1 MLAGILHVTILT
13 IVCLLVFLGM
23 LPVLFATGFCE
34 RVTHFLDIRFA
45 GGSSSTSKDLFLD
58 AVNTISSGVSGEGSE
73 VDATKVEFRTGAAT
87 KSSSK
92 GLEVTNVELISVEF
106 KTGGKEAR
114 ESEVSVVE
122 MLSGLWELVGS
133 ELETSKRLEFGD
145 GK

>member
-13 IVCLLVFLGM
+13 IVCLLVFLGV
-23 LPVLFATGFCE
+23 LPLLFATFLLFSGFCE

-106 KTGGKEAR
+106 KTGGKEA
-114 ESEVSVVE
+114 
-122 MLSGLWELVGS
+122 
-133 ELETSKRLEFGD
+133 
-145 GK
+145 

>member
-13 IVCLLVFLGM
+13 IVCLLVFLEM

-73 VDATKVEFRTGAAT
+73 VMQKRGN
-87 KSSSK
+87 S
-92 GLEVTNVELISVEF
+92 
-106 KTGGKEAR
+106 
-114 ESEVSVVE
+114 
-122 MLSGLWELVGS
+122 ELVLQLNHQVKDWRS
-133 ELETSKRLEFGD
+133 QTLS
-145 GK
+145 